1 MSVPLWG
8 RIRGS
13 ACEENLTARNGISPT
28 LRKACFLLMW
38 LIDCSLF
45 LIVTNTSSWIWPL
58 WSKATLLREF
68 KFIPALWS
76 PEQVVTQ
83 FPMHC
88 LSSVESCIARLS
100 PRLGRWA
107 GEGQS

>member
-1 MSVPLWG
+1 MWGADGMNKSSCLEIGQQGPRGSGGLASVCSTLG
-8 RIRGS
+8 KDKGS

-45 LIVTNTSSWIWPL
+45 LIVPNTSSWIWPL

-68 KFIPALWS
+68 KFIPALW
-76 PEQVVTQ
+76 
-83 FPMHC
+83 
-88 LSSVESCIARLS
+88 
-100 PRLGRWA
+100 
-107 GEGQS
+107 